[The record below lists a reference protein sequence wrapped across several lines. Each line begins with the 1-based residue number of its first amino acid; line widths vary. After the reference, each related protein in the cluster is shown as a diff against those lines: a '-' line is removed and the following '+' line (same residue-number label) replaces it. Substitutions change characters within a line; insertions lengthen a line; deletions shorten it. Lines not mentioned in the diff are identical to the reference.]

1 MQNLC
6 RFAFPISGSI
16 LQELRI
22 LTQDQFIRRHCK
34 TNPCLGAVCYSAQD
48 QFLLGRRALRCQDQS
63 LLGCRQ
69 LRCDAQAGIGLGG
82 KFLNDSLRNRKHTNA
97 FCTSFIK
104 VTIKSYWK
112 CLQGVLSSL
121 FCFHFFF
128 VWVLS
133 QVLCLYWLVWNG
145 LNSAKLRKIWN
156 S

>member
-6 RFAFPISGSI
+6 RFAFPFSGSI

-34 TNPCLGAVCYSAQD
+34 TNPCLGAVCYSA
-48 QFLLGRRALRCQDQS
+48 QDQS

-97 FCTSFIK
+97 FCTSFEK